1 MGVMKTCGRDLFV
14 RRRGFVKGFGVSLLA
29 LASMWSARTA
39 VSQATFSVATIR
51 PSAGDVKFEHDGK
64 IEVLPDGVRM
74 QDVLLTSCIKWA
86 YGVQDSQISG
96 PSFLQA
102 QRYDIAAKVEA
113 PATQDEMKM
122 VVRAL
127 LADRFKLSF
136 HRENR
141 ELNSYALVVAK
152 GGHKMH
158 EAASDRKF
166 SRENTDSSTIAK
178 SMTMRQFADFLAG
191 PVQRPVVDRTGLTGK
206 YDFVL
211 EFTPYLPADAQTT
224 RPNVTSVLMAALT
237 GELGLKLEPQKE
249 MVEVMVVDHVEKPSE
264 N

>member
-1 MGVMKTCGRDLFV
+1 MGVMTTYARSLSMQ
-14 RRRGFVKGFGVSLLA
+14 RRGFVKGFGVSLLM
-29 LASMWSARTA
+29 LASMWSVRSA
-39 VSQATFSVATIR
+39 SGQPTFSVATIR
-51 PSAGDVKFEHDGK
+51 PSAADVKFEHDGK
-64 IEVLPDGVRM
+64 IEVLPDGMHM
-74 QDVLLTSCIKWA
+74 QDVLLTTCIKWA

-102 QRYDIAAKVEA
+102 ERYDIVAKVET
-113 PATQDEMKM
+113 PATPDEMKM
-122 VVRAL
+122 MLRAL
-127 LADRFKLSF
+127 LAERFKLRF

-141 ELNSYALVVAK
+141 ELSSYAMVVAK

-158 EAASDRKF
+158 EAAGDGKS
-166 SRENTDSSTIAK
+166 SRENTASSTIAK
-178 SMTMRQFADFLAG
+178 SMTMREFADFLSG
-191 PVQRPVVDRTGLTGK
+191 PVQRPVVDKTGLSGK

-211 EFTPYLPADAQTT
+211 DFTSYLPADMETM
-224 RPNVTSVLMAALT
+224 RPNATNILMAALS